1 MISDEKLASLA
12 VGPTPEQ
19 EKVVRNVV
27 RPVISEGAAV
37 SHALQFLQDVSDMA
51 QELLRR
57 RQSDRAIWE
66 NAPERANWFA
76 RDADGMGFYY
86 SEEPER
92 GLNGW
97 FEGGEFW
104 PMRDDG
110 WQSALQERPK

>member
-1 MISDEKLASLA
+1 MISDGKLRALEEIAAADIEKDEFASSSMRSTL
-12 VGPTPEQ
+12 V
-19 EKVVRNVV
+19 
-27 RPVISEGAAV
+27 
-37 SHALQFLQDVSDMA
+37 HALCA
-51 QELLRR
+51 ELLQR
-57 RQSDRAIWE
+57 RQADRAVWA
-66 NAPERANWFA
+66 NAPKWANWFA

-110 WQSALQERPK
+110 WQSTLQECPK